1 MLSNLFKR
9 LNLLESESKSCR
21 FSSSLDVVDGLAA
34 GLERDSLVDV
44 GGAHPCRQCSRPSK
58 HERSVACWTFTW
70 SSSPLWITE
79 PDWIP
84 SSCRNATGTMTVE
97 EESSWVK
104 FSFKVIPS
112 WNLLSSHQCLTLLL
126 TIFLKAESW
135 CATNQCFVL
144 NEPVALPSCG
154 NRATFTA

>member
-1 MLSNLFKR
+1 MQIQLFPWR
-9 LNLLESESKSCR
+9 SWWSGRRTRAWLAGRRRRC
-21 FSSSLDVVDGLAA
+21 SSL
-34 GLERDSLVDV
+34 
-44 GGAHPCRQCSRPSK
+44 PSMQSSFK
-58 HERSVACWTFTW
+58 TWEECLTVSQIKLKLVACWTFTL
-70 SSSPLWITE
+70 SSSALWITE